1 MSDDLLRYLSGPNP
15 YSPWW
20 MALAAVML
28 LAVIGWYAG
37 VVIWTL
43 PTRQL
48 RSIPGI
54 RAVHARVIR
63 HQFTA
68 SIRAAS
74 TRHRTG
80 ELSTA
85 AAAAAISR
93 TLRSFL
99 ALRSGS
105 RVQYLHIRAVTGE
118 LATAA
123 PVLAALNDARFGTA
137 SEIDLAAAAHAAE
150 EVIRSWT

>member
-1 MSDDLLRYLSGPNP
+1 MSDDLLRYLSDPNP

-28 LAVIGWYAG
+28 LAVIGWYAA

-43 PTRQL
+43 PTRRL

-54 RAVHARVIR
+54 RALHARVIR
-63 HQFTA
+63 RQFTA

-74 TRHRTG
+74 ARHQTG

-99 ALRSGS
+99 AVTSGS
-105 RVQYLHIRAVTGE
+105 RVQYLHISAVTGD
-118 LATAA
+118 LAAAA
-123 PVLAALNDARFGTA
+123 PVLAALNDARFATA
-137 SEIDLAAAAHAAE
+137 THIDLAATAHAAE